1 MVEEVEALVVEP
13 VEVVVVGVVVG
24 VASSTTPVD
33 DLLVLHSNGQHRVSQ
48 PMSKIGNVASRRS
61 LRKLVDSMLK
71 CILFREVNP
80 RQS

>member
-1 MVEEVEALVVEP
+1 VVEEVEALVVEP
-13 VEVVVVGVVVG
+13 VEVVVVGVVE

-33 DLLVLHSNGQHRVSQ
+33 DLPVLHSNGQHRVSQ

-71 CILFREVNP
+71 CILFREVYP

>member
-13 VEVVVVGVVVG
+13 VEVVVVGVVE

-71 CILFREVNP
+71 CILFREVYP

>member
-13 VEVVVVGVVVG
+13 VEVVVVGVVE

-33 DLLVLHSNGQHRVSQ
+33 DLLVLHSNGQHRASQ

-71 CILFREVNP
+71 CILFREVYP

>member
-13 VEVVVVGVVVG
+13 VEVVVVEVVE

-71 CILFREVNP
+71 CILFREVYP

>member
-13 VEVVVVGVVVG
+13 VEVVVVGGVE

-71 CILFREVNP
+71 CILFREVYP

>member
-13 VEVVVVGVVVG
+13 VEVVVVGVVG

-71 CILFREVNP
+71 CILFREVYP